1 MKRLAIISCCLC
13 LTACGSGDQA
23 ELTRWMAE
31 NTQGLKGSIPKLP
44 EVQPYEPVP
53 YDVGAQADPFKPGK
67 LEPDV
72 RIRQGGGGGKYQP
85 DFDARE
91 LRNSILEKYP
101 LESLQMIGYLN
112 INKRPIAVIQVADKI
127 KQVKVGEYMGMDFGM
142 VKKITENEVVLQ
154 ELVQDSSG
162 DWSERQSSLYLQ
174 QGKDGA
180 NKEGAKK

>member
-1 MKRLAIISCCLC
+1 LR
-13 LTACGSGDQA
+13 G
-23 ELTRWMAE
+23 
-31 NTQGLKGSIPKLP
+31 NIPKLP

-53 YDVGAQADPFKPGK
+53 YEAESMLDPFKAAK

-72 RIRQGGGGGKYQP
+72 RAKQGMGKNSKYQP
-85 DFDARE
+85 DFEARE

-112 INKRPIAVIQVADKI
+112 INKQSIAVIQVADKV
-127 KQVKVGEYMGMDFGM
+127 KQVKIGEYIGMDFGL
-142 VKKITENEVVLQ
+142 VKKITENEVILQ

-174 QGKDGA
+174 A
-180 NKEGAKK
+180 KEAGRK